1 MPTLKD
7 ITIRTELR
15 PGDMG
20 YLIYLHATLYT
31 KEFGFGPQFERY
43 VAESMLEF
51 WNRYDPAT
59 NRAWICEH
67 EGRIVGSIFLMNR
80 GEAAQLRYY
89 FLLPEYR
96 GIGLGKKLMDLWM
109 DFYRKC
115 GYKSAYLL
123 TTSEL
128 DAAAALYRRHGFK
141 LVSETPH
148 SDFGRSVT
156 EQRYELA
163 PRSS

>member
-1 MPTLKD
+1 MPALKD
-7 ITIRTELR
+7 ITIRTELKL
-15 PGDMG
+15 GDMG
-20 YLIYLHATLYT
+20 YLIYLHATIYT
-31 KEFGFGPQFERY
+31 KEYGFGPQFERY

-51 WNRYDPAT
+51 WNQYDPAT

-67 EGRIVGSIFLMNR
+67 KGRIVGSIFLMNR

-89 FLLPEYR
+89 FLLPKYR

-109 DFYRKC
+109 DFYRER

-128 DAAAALYRRHGFK
+128 DAAAALYRRYGFK

-148 SDFGRSVT
+148 SEFGKSVT
-156 EQRYELA
+156 EQKYVLG
-163 PRSS
+163 